1 MATSVMLGL
10 FWGLRTNV
18 TVIGDVDGC
27 YCGNVAVRAGHRS
40 IPVMLLLCFTRMRA
54 IGAGHRS
61 PRPRVCLGG
70 GCRAFRGDPI
80 VTKLGI
86 RTGNIGR

>member
-40 IPVMLLLCFTRMRA
+40 IPVMQTMCSTRMRA
-54 IGAGHRS
+54 IGAGHRTPCS
-61 PRPRVCLGG
+61 RLCLLFGRVMS
-70 GCRAFRGDPI
+70 
-80 VTKLGI
+80 
-86 RTGNIGR
+86 